1 MPRLN
6 NNIFYLN
13 ALKKHGQNPKGLNW
27 RNNHSQQV
35 RFETIYH
42 MIEEFFDDDT
52 TLVDAGCGFG
62 DFYLYLR
69 EKNIDIDYIGYEIV
83 EKFINIAK
91 KKTSQNIEL
100 KDILHDKLVKADFY
114 VASGSLNILT
124 RFETFLFI
132 RRCFEHSKVGFV
144 FNLLEGDFSRD
155 DFNFF
160 SQDEIRE
167 LGAELGA
174 KVTIKTGY
182 FANDFTVVFE
192 KTHK

>member
-13 ALKKHGQNPKGLNW
+13 ALKKHGQNAKGLNW
-27 RNNHSQQV
+27 RNNHSQQI
-35 RFETIYH
+35 RFETIFY
-42 MIEEFFDDDT
+42 MIEEFLCDDT

-62 DFYLYLR
+62 DFFLFLR
-69 EKNIDIDYIGYEIV
+69 EKNIDINYTGYEIV
-83 EKFINIAK
+83 EKFVNIAK
-91 KKTSQNIEL
+91 HKTNQDIQI
-100 KDILHDKLVKADFY
+100 KDILHDKLIEADFY
-114 VASGSLNILT
+114 IASGSLNILT

-132 RRCFEHSKVGFV
+132 RRCFESSKVGFV

-160 SQDEIRE
+160 SQSEIRE
-167 LGAELGA
+167 FGTELGA

-182 FANDFTVVFE
+182 FANDFSVLF
-192 KTHK
+192 KK

>member
-6 NNIFYLN
+6 NDTFYLN
-13 ALKKHGQNPKGLNW
+13 ALKKHGQNAKGLNW
-27 RNNHSQQV
+27 HNKNSQEI
-35 RFETIYH
+35 RFETIFH
-42 MIEEFFDDDT
+42 TIEKFSHDNT

-62 DFYLYLR
+62 DFYTFLCDKGF
-69 EKNIDIDYIGYEIV
+69 EVDYMGYEIV
-83 EKFINIAK
+83 EKFVNIAK
-91 KKTSQNIEL
+91 LRTKQSIEL
-100 KDILHDKLVKADFY
+100 KDILHDKLAQADFY

-160 SQDEIRE
+160 SQSEIRE
-167 LGAELGA
+167 FGEELDA
-174 KVTIKTGY
+174 KVTIKDGY
-182 FANDFTVVFE
+182 FANDFMVFFE
-192 KTHK
+192 KV